1 MTKSQECIE
10 HFLFSLP
17 VKSSNV
23 KGFQILLKNFA
34 IHQSELI
41 NLINRLGFFCQS
53 LKLGQTHAILL
64 CSLLVAD
71 KFFGSLLGF
80 LNIFSCV
87 SHGHFSF
94 LPRTGIV
101 RYWSCYFGLLVS
113 MQQCKGQQQRVL
125 LHSCLGSCL

>member
-1 MTKSQECIE
+1 
-10 HFLFSLP
+10 
-17 VKSSNV
+17 
-23 KGFQILLKNFA
+23 KNLA

-41 NLINRLGFFCQS
+41 NFINRLGLFCQS

-87 SHGHFSF
+87 SHDHFPF
-94 LPRTGIV
+94 LPRIGIV
-101 RYWSCYFGLLVS
+101 RYWSSYFWIVGKYATTQGTAAARPFAWLPWF
-113 MQQCKGQQQRVL
+113 M
-125 LHSCLGSCL
+125 HSAASTTCRPCARCGCSACL